1 MSKAVKIAISLP
13 PELLEVADQ
22 KRQERGE
29 TRSEFFRHAV
39 EALLRREQ
47 EQEAV
52 QRYLQG
58 YRVQPETDKEVEA
71 IHRASS
77 VVFEQAPWP

>member
-1 MSKAVKIAISLP
+1 
-13 PELLEVADQ
+13 
-22 KRQERGE
+22 
-29 TRSEFFRHAV
+29 V

-58 YRVQPETDKEVEA
+58 YRAQPETDEEVEA
-71 IHRASS
+71 MHRASS
-77 VVFEQAPWP
+77 AVFEQAPWT